1 MPIVDN
7 IIKNKGNYTGPNLGA
22 KATLGAQ
29 VANVKDLDPQDKKIY
44 GIDAKSGVL
53 LLELF
58 NGGSAQYSGLL
69 PNDVIVGIN
78 DKVINS
84 IDDLRIVMGKLK
96 PDEVISVAFKRGNQN
111 KQLQV
116 KLRS

>member
-1 MPIVDN
+1 MSDE
-7 IIKNKGNYTGPNLGA
+7 NKEE
-22 KATLGAQ
+22 
-29 VANVKDLDPQDKKIY
+29 Y
-44 GIDAKSGVL
+44 GIDVKSGVL

-69 PNDVIVGIN
+69 PNDVITGIN
-78 DKVINS
+78 NKAINT
-84 IDDLRIVMGKLK
+84 IDDLKAVMTKLK
-96 PDEVISVAFKRGNQN
+96 PEDVISVAFKRGGQS